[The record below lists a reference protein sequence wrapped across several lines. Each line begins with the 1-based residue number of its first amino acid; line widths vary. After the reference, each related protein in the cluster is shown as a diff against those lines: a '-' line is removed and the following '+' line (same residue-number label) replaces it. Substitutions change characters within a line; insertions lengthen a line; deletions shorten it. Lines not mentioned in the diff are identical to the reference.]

1 MTCPLR
7 THFMHAES
15 QAIYK
20 SETAILQMH
29 SVEYS
34 SLANRL
40 YNFQLNWLDSACTS
54 IPGG

>member
-7 THFMHAES
+7 THFMHAGS
-15 QAIYK
+15 QAIYE